1 MLGQLLADEGYVLM
15 GLKNMT
21 YLGLLLMVMMI
32 LITTMGMLKMMGE
45 RERVSNNKYDVVKS
59 LFSPKEE
66 RGTRKVKV

>member
-1 MLGQLLADEGYVLM
+1 M

-45 RERVSNNKYDVVKS
+45 RERGYRITNMTWSNLYFHQKKKGVQGRLRYRESKGEK
-59 LFSPKEE
+59 LE
-66 RGTRKVKV
+66 RR